1 MQFMWADTLLLAE
14 RAHLL
19 RLTLWGG
26 ASLLVGTAVLAMLRL
41 GRQRSP
47 LLEHFGIQS
56 AAWGTIVL
64 SLALFGRHSLS
75 LRDLASATRLDRMLW
90 LNIGL
95 SIGFVLVG
103 LTLVVIGWRAVR
115 RLGLVGAGIAV
126 VLQGIALALLDLVL
140 AGQVS
145 R

>member
-19 RLTLWGG
+19 RLALWGG
-26 ASLLVGTAVLAMLRL
+26 ASLLIGTAIVAMLRM
-41 GRQRSP
+41 GRQQSP

-64 SLALFGRHSLS
+64 SLALFRQHSLS

-90 LNIGL
+90 LNLGL

-126 VLQGIALALLDLVL
+126 VLQGVALTLLDLVL

>member
-19 RLTLWGG
+19 RLALWGG
-26 ASLLVGTAVLAMLRL
+26 ASLLMGTAVVAMLRM

-47 LLEHFGIQS
+47 LLEQFGIQT

-64 SLALFGRHSLS
+64 SLALFRQHSLT
-75 LRDLASATRLDRMLW
+75 LRDLAGATRLDRMLW

-103 LTLVVIGWRAVR
+103 LALVVLGWRAVR

-126 VLQGIALALLDLVL
+126 VLQGTALALLDLVL

>member
-1 MQFMWADTLLLAE
+1 MQSMWADTLLLVE

-19 RLTLWGG
+19 RLALWGG
-26 ASLLVGTAVLAMLRL
+26 ASLLVGTAAVALLRIR
-41 GRQRSP
+41 RQRSP
-47 LLEHFGIQS
+47 LLEHFGIQTGV
-56 AAWGTIVL
+56 WGAVVL
-64 SLALFGRHSLS
+64 CIALFRLRSLS
-75 LRDLASATRLDRMLW
+75 LRDLAAATRLDQMLW

-103 LTLVVIGWRAVR
+103 LTLAVLGWRTVR

-126 VLQGIALALLDLVL
+126 ILQGTALTLLDLVL

>member
-1 MQFMWADTLLLAE
+1 M
-14 RAHLL
+14 
-19 RLTLWGG
+19 
-26 ASLLVGTAVLAMLRL
+26 VAMLRI

-47 LLEHFGIQS
+47 LLEQFGIQT
-56 AAWGTIVL
+56 AAWGAVEL
-64 SLALFGRHSLS
+64 CLALLRQRSLS
-75 LRDLASATRLDRMLW
+75 LRDLAGATRLDRMLW

-103 LTLVVIGWRAVR
+103 LSIAILGWRAER
-115 RLGLVGAGIAV
+115 RLGFLGAGIAII
-126 VLQGIALALLDLVL
+126 LQGTALAVLHLVL